1 MFRNFLFDAA
11 AAQVAEHH
19 RRVRKEAKKH
29 PNRRKRLSAD
39 PGIPNTHP
47 FKAQLM
53 QKVSCSVTV

>member
-1 MFRNFLFDAA
+1 
-11 AAQVAEHH
+11 
-19 RRVRKEAKKH
+19 VRKEAKKH
-29 PNRRKRLSAD
+29 PNRRTRLSAD